1 MRTPLNTVMMG
12 LQHLKEEIAASSS
25 SSGINSNISITNQ
38 LFVIE
43 EIKESCGIALQ
54 TLNDMLLHDKIE
66 TGCLEIETEN
76 VKIIPLVQGVVR
88 ELQLQV
94 RLMQGLSCLPY

>member
-12 LQHLKEEIAASSS
+12 LQHLKEEIRKP
-25 SSGINSNISITNQ
+25 GGDRIHK
-38 LFVIE
+38 LEEVVE
-43 EIKESCGIALQ
+43 EIQESCDIALR

-66 TGCLEIETEN
+66 AGSLALESEN
-76 VKIIPLVQGVVR
+76 VRVVPLVQDVVR

-94 RLMQGLSCLPY
+94 KYGVANLNYD